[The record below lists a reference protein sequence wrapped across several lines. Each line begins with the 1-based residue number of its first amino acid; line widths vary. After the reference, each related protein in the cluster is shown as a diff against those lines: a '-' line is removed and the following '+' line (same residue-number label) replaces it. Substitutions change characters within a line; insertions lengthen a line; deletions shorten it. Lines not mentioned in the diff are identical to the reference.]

1 MVKDP
6 KGRNEPGYDRHV
18 FICGHHRESGNPRGS
33 CSSKNSLE
41 VMRTLKIMAK
51 KSGLNKVRVQKSG
64 CLDFC
69 ENGISCV
76 IYPEATWYTL
86 DGSQEQLTRILE
98 NHLENGTIVE
108 DALMDIS
115 EDSNK

>member
-1 MVKDP
+1 MAKDP
-6 KGRNEPGYDRHV
+6 KGRDVPGYEKHV
-18 FICGHHRESGNPRGS
+18 FICGHERNPDSPRGS

-41 VMRTLKIMAK
+41 VMRTLKLMSKEA
-51 KSGLNKVRVQKSG
+51 GLSKVRVQKSG

-86 DGSQEQLTRILE
+86 DGSREQLTRILQQ
-98 NHLENGTIVE
+98 HLENDIIVE
-108 DALMDIS
+108 EALMDIS
-115 EDSNK
+115 TDSSD

>member
-6 KGRNEPGYDRHV
+6 KGRDKPGYDRHV
-18 FICGHHRESGNPRGS
+18 FICGHKRDSESQRGS
-33 CSSKNSLE
+33 CSAKNSLE
-41 VMRTLKIMAK
+41 VMRTLKLMTKNA
-51 KSGLNKVRVQKSG
+51 GLNKVRVQKSG

-76 IYPEATWYTL
+76 IYPEASWYTL

-98 NHLENGTIVE
+98 MHLENGIIVE

-115 EDSNK
+115 ADSGE

>member
-1 MVKDP
+1 MVQDP
-6 KGRNEPGYDRHV
+6 KGRGEPGFDKHV
-18 FICGHHRESGNPRGS
+18 FICGHQRAPENPRESCNA
-33 CSSKNSLE
+33 KNSLE
-41 VMRTLKIMAK
+41 VIRTLKIMTK
-51 KSGLNKVRVQKSG
+51 KAGLNEVRVQKSG

-98 NHLENGTIVE
+98 EHLKNGIIVE
-108 DALMDIS
+108 NALMNIS
-115 EDSNK
+115 TDSGE

>member
-6 KGRNEPGYDRHV
+6 KGRDKPGYDRHV
-18 FICGHHRESGNPRGS
+18 FICGHKRDSGSPRGS
-33 CSSKNSLE
+33 CSAKNSLE
-41 VMRTLKIMAK
+41 VMRTLKLMTKNA
-51 KSGLNKVRVQKSG
+51 GLNKVRVQKSG

-76 IYPEATWYTL
+76 IYPEASWYTL

-98 NHLENGTIVE
+98 MHLENGIIVE

-115 EDSNK
+115 ADSGN